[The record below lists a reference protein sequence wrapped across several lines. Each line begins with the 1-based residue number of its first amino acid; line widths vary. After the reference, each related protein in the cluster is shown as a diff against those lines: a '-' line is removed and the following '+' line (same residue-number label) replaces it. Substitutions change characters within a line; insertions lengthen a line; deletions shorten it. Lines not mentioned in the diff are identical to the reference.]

1 MSEETPA
8 TPLKKRPAGLGRGLS
23 ALLGEI
29 EREAPVAL
37 DGVTPEGV
45 RMVEVNRMRPLPNQ
59 PRKNFDDAALD
70 ELAESIRSRGML
82 QPIVVR
88 DPDHDG
94 HYEIIAGE
102 RRWRA
107 AQRAQIHQVPVIIR
121 EFDDITALEVAIIE
135 NIQREQLN
143 AWEEGEAYR
152 RLIDDHGHTQEALG
166 RIVGK
171 SRSHVANLM
180 RLRNLPL
187 PVHGWL
193 TAGQITMGH
202 ARALLGVAAETDLRA
217 AARDVI
223 ARGLS
228 VRETESLVRR
238 TEEKAKA
245 SLSAAVATAD
255 VHTRAAE
262 DRLRLRLGTRVRIVR
277 RGKKGRIEV
286 DFGSEEELIRL
297 FDLLMDETEPSKSR

>member
-1 MSEETPA
+1 VSDEAPA
-8 TPLKKRPAGLGRGLS
+8 APLKKRPTGLGRGLS

-29 EREAPVAL
+29 EREAPVSV
-37 DGVTPEGV
+37 DGGKTPEGV
-45 RMVEVNRMRPLPNQ
+45 RMVDVGRLRPLPNQ
-59 PRKNFDDAALD
+59 PRKTFDDHALD
-70 ELAESIRSRGML
+70 ELAESIRARGML

-88 DPDHDG
+88 DPQGDG
-94 HYEIIAGE
+94 HFEIVAGE

-107 AQRAQIHQVPVIIR
+107 AQRAQLHQVPVIVR
-121 EFDDITALEVAIIE
+121 DFDDITALEIAIIE

-152 RLIDDHGHTQEALG
+152 RLIEEHGHTQEALG

-193 TAGQITMGH
+193 TSGELTMGH
-202 ARALLGVAAETDLRA
+202 ARALLASDDPETLGRQ
-217 AARDVI
+217 VV

-228 VRETESLVRR
+228 VRETEKLVK
-238 TEEKAKA
+238 KAKA
-245 SLSAAVATAD
+245 VLRERVAPTGRAGDPDLVALERQLSD
-255 VHTRAAE
+255 M
-262 DRLRLRLGTRVRIVR
+262 LGLKVRISHQAR
-277 RGKKGRIEV
+277 SGTMTLAYSSLEQLDMICQ
-286 DFGSEEELIRL
+286 RL
-297 FDLLMDETEPSKSR
+297 SGEPI

>member
-1 MSEETPA
+1 VSEETPV
-8 TPLKKRPAGLGRGLS
+8 TPLKKRPTGLGRGLS

-37 DGVTPEGV
+37 DGATPEGV
-45 RMVEVNRMRPLPNQ
+45 RMVDVNRMRPLPNQ
-59 PRKNFDDAALD
+59 PRKTFDDDALD
-70 ELAESIRSRGML
+70 ELAESIKSRGML

-121 EFDDITALEVAIIE
+121 EFDDVTALEIAIIE

-187 PVHGWL
+187 PVHDWL

-202 ARALLGVAAETDLRA
+202 ARALLGSDDPVGLGRMIAE
-217 AARDVI
+217 
-223 ARGLS
+223 RGLS
-228 VRETESLVRR
+228 VRETERLIK
-238 TEEKAKA
+238 KAKA
-245 SLSAAVATAD
+245 PARARGARGGGRDGDPDLMALERQLTDMLGLKVKINHQARSGTMTLAYSSLEQLD
-255 VHTRAAE
+255 MICQ
-262 DRLRLRLGTRVRIVR
+262 RLSG
-277 RGKKGRIEV
+277 
-286 DFGSEEELIRL
+286 
-297 FDLLMDETEPSKSR
+297 EPI

>member
-1 MSEETPA
+1 MTEETPA
-8 TPLKKRPAGLGRGLS
+8 SPLKKRPTGLGRGLS

-29 EREAPVAL
+29 ERDAPVAL
-37 DGVTPEGV
+37 DGAVPEGV
-45 RMVEVNRMRPLPNQ
+45 RMVDVNRMRPLPNQ
-59 PRKNFDDAALD
+59 PRKTFNDDALD
-70 ELAESIRSRGML
+70 ELAESIKSRGLL

-107 AQRAQIHQVPVIIR
+107 AQRAHIHQVPVIVR
-121 EFDDITALEVAIIE
+121 EFDDVTALEIAIIE

-152 RLIDDHGHTQEALG
+152 RLIDEHGHTQDAVG

-187 PVHGWL
+187 PVHDWL
-193 TAGQITMGH
+193 TAGEITMGH
-202 ARALLGVAAETDLRA
+202 ARALLGAEDPAALGRM
-217 AARDVI
+217 VVQ
-223 ARGLS
+223 RGLS
-228 VRETESLVRR
+228 VRETERLV
-238 TEEKAKA
+238 
-245 SLSAAVATAD
+245 
-255 VHTRAAE
+255 
-262 DRLRLRLGTRVRIVR
+262 
-277 RGKKGRIEV
+277 KKGKSPARARSPRPGGV
-286 DFGSEEELIRL
+286 GDP
-297 FDLLMDETEPSKSR
+297 DLLALERQLTDMLGLKVKINHQARSGTMTLSYSSLEQLDMICQRLSGEPI

>member
-1 MSEETPA
+1 VSEDAPV
-8 TPLKKRPAGLGRGLS
+8 TPLKKRPTGLGRGLS

-37 DGVTPEGV
+37 DGATPEGV
-45 RMVEVNRMRPLPNQ
+45 RMVEVNRLRPLPNQ
-59 PRKNFDDAALD
+59 PRKTFDDNALD
-70 ELAESIRSRGML
+70 ELAESIKSRGVL

-107 AQRAQIHQVPVIIR
+107 AQRAHIHQVPVIIR
-121 EFDDITALEVAIIE
+121 EFDDVTALEIAIIE
-135 NIQREQLN
+135 NVQREQLN

-187 PVHGWL
+187 PVHDWL
-193 TAGQITMGH
+193 TAGELTMGH
-202 ARALLGVAAETDLRA
+202 ARALLGSDDPVGLGRMI
-217 AARDVI
+217 VQ
-223 ARGLS
+223 RGLS
-228 VRETESLVRR
+228 VRETERLIK
-238 TEEKAKA
+238 KAKSPA
-245 SLSAAVATAD
+245 RPVGA
-255 VHTRAAE
+255 RA
-262 DRLRLRLGTRVRIVR
+262 G
-277 RGKKGRIEV
+277 GKGG
-286 DFGSEEELIRL
+286 DP
-297 FDLLMDETEPSKSR
+297 DLLALERQLTDMLGLKVKINHQARSGTMTLSYSSLEQLDMICQRLSGEPI

>member
-1 MSEETPA
+1 MSDEALPV
-8 TPLKKRPAGLGRGLS
+8 PLKKRPTGLGRGLS

-37 DGVTPEGV
+37 DGSAAPEGV
-45 RMVEVNRMRPLPNQ
+45 RMVEVNRMRPLANQ
-59 PRKNFDDAALD
+59 PRKSFDDAALD
-70 ELAESIRSRGML
+70 ELAESIKSRGML

-88 DPDHDG
+88 DPAHDG
-94 HYEIIAGE
+94 HYEIVAGE

-107 AQRAQIHQVPVIIR
+107 AQRAQLHQVPVIIKDL
-121 EFDDITALEVAIIE
+121 DDVAALEIAIIE

-193 TAGQITMGH
+193 AAGQITMGH
-202 ARALLGVAAETDLRA
+202 ARALLGSDDPEGLGRLIVQ
-217 AARDVI
+217 
-223 ARGLS
+223 RGLS
-228 VRETESLVRR
+228 VRETERLIK
-238 TEEKAKA
+238 KAKTVARSRSA
-245 SLSAAVATAD
+245 SASGRPGDPDLMALERQLTDMLGLKVVINHQARSGTMTLSYSSLEQLD
-255 VHTRAAE
+255 MICQ
-262 DRLRLRLGTRVRIVR
+262 RLSG
-277 RGKKGRIEV
+277 
-286 DFGSEEELIRL
+286 
-297 FDLLMDETEPSKSR
+297 EPI

>member
-59 PRKNFDDAALD
+59 PRKNFDDDALD
-70 ELAESIRSRGML
+70 ELAESIKSRGML

-107 AQRAQIHQVPVIIR
+107 AQRAQLHQVPVIIR

-202 ARALLGVAAETDLRA
+202 ARALLGSDDPEGLGRLIVQ
-217 AARDVI
+217 
-223 ARGLS
+223 RGLS
-228 VRETESLVRR
+228 VRETERLIK
-238 TEEKAKA
+238 KAKA
-245 SLSAAVATAD
+245 PARIRGGRAGGRAGDPDLMALERQLTDMLGLKVKIDHQARSGTMTLAYSSLEQLD
-255 VHTRAAE
+255 MICQ
-262 DRLRLRLGTRVRIVR
+262 RLSG
-277 RGKKGRIEV
+277 
-286 DFGSEEELIRL
+286 
-297 FDLLMDETEPSKSR
+297 EPI

>member
-1 MSEETPA
+1 MSDEAPPA
-8 TPLKKRPAGLGRGLS
+8 PLKKRPTGLGRGLS

-37 DGVTPEGV
+37 DGTSAPDGV
-45 RMVEVNRMRPLPNQ
+45 RMIDVNRMRPLANQ

-70 ELAESIRSRGML
+70 ELAESIKSRGML

-88 DPDHDG
+88 DPEHDG
-94 HYEIIAGE
+94 HYEIVAGE

-107 AQRAQIHQVPVIIR
+107 AQRAQLHQVPVIVK
-121 EFDDITALEVAIIE
+121 ELDDVAALEIAIIE

-152 RLIDDHGHTQEALG
+152 RLIDDHGHTQDALAK
-166 RIVGK
+166 IVGK

-202 ARALLGVAAETDLRA
+202 ARALLGADDPEGLGRLIVQ
-217 AARDVI
+217 
-223 ARGLS
+223 RGLS
-228 VRETESLVRR
+228 VRETERLIK
-238 TEEKAKA
+238 KAKA
-245 SLSAAVATAD
+245 TPRSRAGSPSGRTGDPDLMALERQLTDMLGLKVVINHQARSGTMTLSYSSLEQLD
-255 VHTRAAE
+255 MICQ
-262 DRLRLRLGTRVRIVR
+262 RLSG
-277 RGKKGRIEV
+277 
-286 DFGSEEELIRL
+286 
-297 FDLLMDETEPSKSR
+297 EPI

>member
-1 MSEETPA
+1 MTDELPPV
-8 TPLKKRPAGLGRGLS
+8 PLKKRPTGLGRGLS

-29 EREAPVAL
+29 ERQAPVAL
-37 DGVTPEGV
+37 DGTAAPDGV
-45 RMVEVNRMRPLPNQ
+45 RMVEVNRMRPLANQ

-70 ELAESIRSRGML
+70 ELAESIKSRGML

-88 DPDHDG
+88 DPAHDG
-94 HYEIIAGE
+94 HYEIVAGE

-107 AQRAQIHQVPVIIR
+107 AQRAQLHQVPVIVK
-121 EFDDITALEVAIIE
+121 ELDDAAALEIAIIE

-166 RIVGK
+166 KIVGK

-202 ARALLGVAAETDLRA
+202 ARALLGADDPEGLGRLIVQ
-217 AARDVI
+217 
-223 ARGLS
+223 RGLS
-228 VRETESLVRR
+228 VRETERLIK
-238 TEEKAKA
+238 KAKTVPRSRSA
-245 SLSAAVATAD
+245 SASGRAGDPDLMALERQLTDMLGLKVVINHQARSGTMTLSYSSLEQLD
-255 VHTRAAE
+255 MICQ
-262 DRLRLRLGTRVRIVR
+262 RLSG
-277 RGKKGRIEV
+277 
-286 DFGSEEELIRL
+286 
-297 FDLLMDETEPSKSR
+297 EPI

>member
-1 MSEETPA
+1 MTDELPHV
-8 TPLKKRPAGLGRGLS
+8 PLKKRPTGLGRGLS

-37 DGVTPEGV
+37 DGTAAPDGV
-45 RMVEVNRMRPLPNQ
+45 RMVEVNRMRPLANQ

-70 ELAESIRSRGML
+70 ELAESIKSRGML

-88 DPDHDG
+88 DPAHDG
-94 HYEIIAGE
+94 HYEIVAGE

-107 AQRAQIHQVPVIIR
+107 AQRAQLHQVPVIVK
-121 EFDDITALEVAIIE
+121 ELDDAAALEIAIIE

-166 RIVGK
+166 KIVGK

-202 ARALLGVAAETDLRA
+202 ARALLGADDPEGLGRLIVQ
-217 AARDVI
+217 
-223 ARGLS
+223 RGLS
-228 VRETESLVRR
+228 VRETERLIK
-238 TEEKAKA
+238 KAKA
-245 SLSAAVATAD
+245 VPRSRSASASGRAGDPDLMALERQLTDMLGLKVVINHQARSGTMTLSYSSLEQLD
-255 VHTRAAE
+255 MICQ
-262 DRLRLRLGTRVRIVR
+262 RLSG
-277 RGKKGRIEV
+277 
-286 DFGSEEELIRL
+286 
-297 FDLLMDETEPSKSR
+297 EPI

>member
-1 MSEETPA
+1 MSDEALPV
-8 TPLKKRPAGLGRGLS
+8 PLKKRPTGLGRGLS

-37 DGVTPEGV
+37 DGTAAPEGV
-45 RMVEVNRMRPLPNQ
+45 RMVEVNRMRPLANQ
-59 PRKNFDDAALD
+59 PRKSFDDAALD
-70 ELAESIRSRGML
+70 ELAESIKSRGML

-88 DPDHDG
+88 DPAHDG
-94 HYEIIAGE
+94 HYEIVAGE

-107 AQRAQIHQVPVIIR
+107 AQRAQLHQVPVIIKDL
-121 EFDDITALEVAIIE
+121 DDVAALEIAIIE

-180 RLRNLPL
+180 RLRNLPP

-193 TAGQITMGH
+193 AAGQITMGH
-202 ARALLGVAAETDLRA
+202 ARALLGSDDPEGLGRLIVQ
-217 AARDVI
+217 
-223 ARGLS
+223 RGLS
-228 VRETESLVRR
+228 VRETERLIK
-238 TEEKAKA
+238 KAKTVARSRSA
-245 SLSAAVATAD
+245 SASGRPGDPDLMALERQLTDMLGLKVVINHQARSGTMTLSYSSLEQLD
-255 VHTRAAE
+255 MICQ
-262 DRLRLRLGTRVRIVR
+262 RLSG
-277 RGKKGRIEV
+277 
-286 DFGSEEELIRL
+286 
-297 FDLLMDETEPSKSR
+297 EPI

>member
-8 TPLKKRPAGLGRGLS
+8 TPLKKRPTGLGRGLS

-37 DGVTPEGV
+37 DGAAPDGV
-45 RMVEVNRMRPLPNQ
+45 RMVDVNRLRPLPNQ
-59 PRKNFDDAALD
+59 PRKTFRDDALD
-70 ELAESIRSRGML
+70 ELAKSIKSRGML

-88 DPDHDG
+88 DPEHDG

-107 AQRAQIHQVPVIIR
+107 AQKAQIHQVPVIIR
-121 EFDDITALEVAIIE
+121 EFDDVTALEIAIIE

-187 PVHGWL
+187 PVHDWL
-193 TAGQITMGH
+193 TAGEITMGH
-202 ARALLGVAAETDLRA
+202 ARALLGAEDPLVLGRMI
-217 AARDVI
+217 VQ
-223 ARGLS
+223 RGLS
-228 VRETESLVRR
+228 VRETERLVK
-238 TEEKAKA
+238 KAKA
-245 SLSAAVATAD
+245 PAR
-255 VHTRAAE
+255 TRSPRSG
-262 DRLRLRLGTRVRIVR
+262 DRVG
-277 RGKKGRIEV
+277 
-286 DFGSEEELIRL
+286 DP
-297 FDLLMDETEPSKSR
+297 DLLALERQLTDMLGLKVKINHQARSGTMTLSYSSLEQLDMICQRLSGEPI

>member
-1 MSEETPA
+1 MPA
-8 TPLKKRPAGLGRGLS
+8 SPLKKRPTGLGRGLS

-37 DGVTPEGV
+37 DGTTPEGV
-45 RMVEVNRMRPLPNQ
+45 RMVDVNRMRPLPNQ
-59 PRKNFDDAALD
+59 PRKNFDDDALD

-94 HYEIIAGE
+94 HFEIIAGE

-107 AQRAQIHQVPVIIR
+107 AQRAQIHQVPVIIK
-121 EFDDITALEVAIIE
+121 EFDDVTALEIAIIE
-135 NIQREQLN
+135 NVQREQLN

-152 RLIDDHGHTQEALG
+152 RLVDDHGHTQEALG

-193 TAGQITMGH
+193 TAGQLTMGH
-202 ARALLGVAAETDLRA
+202 ARALLGSDDPEGLGRMIVQ
-217 AARDVI
+217 
-223 ARGLS
+223 RGLS
-228 VRETESLVRR
+228 VRETERLIK
-238 TEEKAKA
+238 KAKA
-245 SLSAAVATAD
+245 PARARGGRAGGTTGDPDLMALERQLTDMLGLKVKIDHQARSGAMTLSYSSLEQLD
-255 VHTRAAE
+255 MICQ
-262 DRLRLRLGTRVRIVR
+262 RLSG
-277 RGKKGRIEV
+277 
-286 DFGSEEELIRL
+286 
-297 FDLLMDETEPSKSR
+297 EPI

>member
-1 MSEETPA
+1 MNDESPPV
-8 TPLKKRPAGLGRGLS
+8 PLKKRPTGLGRGLS

-37 DGVTPEGV
+37 DGTAAPDGV
-45 RMVEVNRMRPLPNQ
+45 RMVDVNRMRPLANQ

-70 ELAESIRSRGML
+70 ELAESIKSRGML

-88 DPDHDG
+88 DPAHDG
-94 HYEIIAGE
+94 HYEIVAGE

-107 AQRAQIHQVPVIIR
+107 AQRAQLHQVPVIIK
-121 EFDDITALEVAIIE
+121 ELDDAAALEIAIIE

-166 RIVGK
+166 KIVGK

-202 ARALLGVAAETDLRA
+202 ARALLGADDPEGLGRLIVQ
-217 AARDVI
+217 
-223 ARGLS
+223 RGLS
-228 VRETESLVRR
+228 VRETERLIK
-238 TEEKAKA
+238 KAKTVARARPA
-245 SLSAAVATAD
+245 SSNGRAGDPDLMALERQLTDMLGLKVAINHQARSGTMTLSYSSLEQLD
-255 VHTRAAE
+255 MICQ
-262 DRLRLRLGTRVRIVR
+262 RLSG
-277 RGKKGRIEV
+277 
-286 DFGSEEELIRL
+286 
-297 FDLLMDETEPSKSR
+297 EPI

>member
-8 TPLKKRPAGLGRGLS
+8 APLKKRPTGLGRGLS

-37 DGVTPEGV
+37 DGNTPDGV
-45 RMVEVNRMRPLPNQ
+45 RMVDVNRLRPLPNQ
-59 PRKNFDDAALD
+59 PRKTFKDDALD
-70 ELAESIRSRGML
+70 ELAESIKSRGML

-107 AQRAQIHQVPVIIR
+107 AQRAQLHQVPVIIR
-121 EFDDITALEVAIIE
+121 EFDDVTALEIAIIE

-187 PVHGWL
+187 PVHDWL
-193 TAGQITMGH
+193 TAGEITMGH
-202 ARALLGVAAETDLRA
+202 ARALLGAEDPLSLGRMI
-217 AARDVI
+217 VQ
-223 ARGLS
+223 RGLS
-228 VRETESLVRR
+228 VRDTERLVK
-238 TEEKAKA
+238 KAKA
-245 SLSAAVATAD
+245 PA
-255 VHTRAAE
+255 RARNSRSG
-262 DRLRLRLGTRVRIVR
+262 DRVG
-277 RGKKGRIEV
+277 
-286 DFGSEEELIRL
+286 DP
-297 FDLLMDETEPSKSR
+297 DLLALERQLTDMLGLKVKINHQARSGTMTLSYSSLEQLDMICQRLSGEPI

>member
-1 MSEETPA
+1 MSDETPSA
-8 TPLKKRPAGLGRGLS
+8 PLKKRPTGLGRGLS

-37 DGVTPEGV
+37 DGTAAPDGV
-45 RMVEVNRMRPLPNQ
+45 RMVDVNRMRPLANQ
-59 PRKNFDDAALD
+59 PRKTFNDDALD
-70 ELAESIRSRGML
+70 ELAESIKSRGML

-88 DPDHDG
+88 DPAHDG
-94 HYEIIAGE
+94 HYEIVAGE

-107 AQRAQIHQVPVIIR
+107 AQRAQLHQVPVIIKD
-121 EFDDITALEVAIIE
+121 FDDITALEIAIIE

-166 RIVGK
+166 KIVGK

-202 ARALLGVAAETDLRA
+202 ARALLGADDPEALGRLIVQ
-217 AARDVI
+217 
-223 ARGLS
+223 RGLS
-228 VRETESLVRR
+228 VRETERLIK
-238 TEEKAKA
+238 KAKTPARARSA
-245 SLSAAVATAD
+245 SAGGRTGDPDLMALERQLTDMLGLKVVINHQARSGTMTLSYSSLEQLD
-255 VHTRAAE
+255 MICQ
-262 DRLRLRLGTRVRIVR
+262 RLSG
-277 RGKKGRIEV
+277 
-286 DFGSEEELIRL
+286 
-297 FDLLMDETEPSKSR
+297 EPI

>member
-1 MSEETPA
+1 MTDETPPA
-8 TPLKKRPAGLGRGLS
+8 PLKKRPTGLGRGLS

-37 DGVTPEGV
+37 DGTAAHDGV
-45 RMVEVNRMRPLPNQ
+45 RMVEVNRMRPLANQ

-70 ELAESIRSRGML
+70 ELAESIKSRGML

-88 DPDHDG
+88 DPAHDG
-94 HYEIIAGE
+94 HYEIVAGE

-107 AQRAQIHQVPVIIR
+107 AQRAQLHQVPVIVK
-121 EFDDITALEVAIIE
+121 ELDDVAALEIAIIE

-166 RIVGK
+166 KIVGK

-202 ARALLGVAAETDLRA
+202 ARALLGADDPEGLGRLIVQ
-217 AARDVI
+217 
-223 ARGLS
+223 RGLS
-228 VRETESLVRR
+228 VRETERLIK
-238 TEEKAKA
+238 KAKA
-245 SLSAAVATAD
+245 TPRSRSASPSGRTGDPDLMALERQLTDMLGLKVVINHQARSGTMTLSYSSLEQLD
-255 VHTRAAE
+255 MICQ
-262 DRLRLRLGTRVRIVR
+262 RLSG
-277 RGKKGRIEV
+277 
-286 DFGSEEELIRL
+286 
-297 FDLLMDETEPSKSR
+297 EPI

>member
-1 MSEETPA
+1 MSEETPV
-8 TPLKKRPAGLGRGLS
+8 TPLKKRPTGLGRGLS

-37 DGVTPEGV
+37 DGAAPEGV
-45 RMVEVNRMRPLPNQ
+45 RMVEVNRLRPLPNQ
-59 PRKNFDDAALD
+59 PRKTFDDDALD
-70 ELAESIRSRGML
+70 ELAESIKSRGVL

-107 AQRAQIHQVPVIIR
+107 AQRAHIHQVPVIIR
-121 EFDDITALEVAIIE
+121 EFDDVTALEIAIIE
-135 NIQREQLN
+135 NVQREQLN

-187 PVHGWL
+187 PVHDWL

-202 ARALLGVAAETDLRA
+202 ARALLGSDDPVGLGRMI
-217 AARDVI
+217 VQ
-223 ARGLS
+223 RGLS
-228 VRETESLVRR
+228 VRETERLIK
-238 TEEKAKA
+238 KAKA
-245 SLSAAVATAD
+245 PPGRTDGA
-255 VHTRAAE
+255 
-262 DRLRLRLGTRVRIVR
+262 
-277 RGKKGRIEV
+277 RGGGRSG
-286 DFGSEEELIRL
+286 DP
-297 FDLLMDETEPSKSR
+297 DLLALERQLTDMLGLKVKINHQARSGTMTLAYSSLEQLDMICQRLSGEPI

>member
-8 TPLKKRPAGLGRGLS
+8 TPLKKRPTGLGRGLS

-37 DGVTPEGV
+37 DGAAPDGV
-45 RMVEVNRMRPLPNQ
+45 RMVDVNRLRPLPNQ
-59 PRKNFDDAALD
+59 PRKTFRDDALD
-70 ELAESIRSRGML
+70 ELAESIKSRGML
-82 QPIVVR
+82 QPIIVR
-88 DPDHDG
+88 DPEHDG

-107 AQRAQIHQVPVIIR
+107 AQKAQIHQVPVIIR
-121 EFDDITALEVAIIE
+121 EFDDVTALEIAIIE

-187 PVHGWL
+187 PVHDWL
-193 TAGQITMGH
+193 TAGEITMGH
-202 ARALLGVAAETDLRA
+202 ARALLGAEDPLVLGRMI
-217 AARDVI
+217 VQ
-223 ARGLS
+223 RGLS
-228 VRETESLVRR
+228 VRETERLVK
-238 TEEKAKA
+238 KAKA
-245 SLSAAVATAD
+245 PAR
-255 VHTRAAE
+255 TRSPRSG
-262 DRLRLRLGTRVRIVR
+262 DRVG
-277 RGKKGRIEV
+277 
-286 DFGSEEELIRL
+286 DP
-297 FDLLMDETEPSKSR
+297 DLLALERQLTDMLGLKVKINHQARSGTMTLSYSSLEQLDMICQRLSGEPI

>member
-1 MSEETPA
+1 MNDETPPA
-8 TPLKKRPAGLGRGLS
+8 PLKKRPTGLGRGLS

-37 DGVTPEGV
+37 DGTAAHDGV
-45 RMVEVNRMRPLPNQ
+45 RMVDVNRMRPLANQ
-59 PRKNFDDAALD
+59 PRKNFDESALD
-70 ELAESIRSRGML
+70 ELAESIKSRGML

-94 HYEIIAGE
+94 HYEIVAGE

-107 AQRAQIHQVPVIIR
+107 AQRAQIHQVPVIVK
-121 EFDDITALEVAIIE
+121 ELDDVAALEIAIIE

-166 RIVGK
+166 KIVGK
-171 SRSHVANLM
+171 SRSHVSNLM

-202 ARALLGVAAETDLRA
+202 ARALLGADDPEGLGRLIVQ
-217 AARDVI
+217 
-223 ARGLS
+223 RGLS
-228 VRETESLVRR
+228 VRETERLIK
-238 TEEKAKA
+238 KAKA
-245 SLSAAVATAD
+245 TPRSRSASPSGRTGDPDLMALERQLTDMLGLKVVINHQARSGTMTLSYSSLEQLD
-255 VHTRAAE
+255 MICQ
-262 DRLRLRLGTRVRIVR
+262 RLSG
-277 RGKKGRIEV
+277 
-286 DFGSEEELIRL
+286 
-297 FDLLMDETEPSKSR
+297 EPI

>member
-1 MSEETPA
+1 MT
-8 TPLKKRPAGLGRGLS
+8 
-23 ALLGEI
+23 
-29 EREAPVAL
+29 L
-37 DGVTPEGV
+37 DGATPEGV

-59 PRKNFDDAALD
+59 PRKNFDDDALD

-82 QPIVVR
+82 QPIIVR

-107 AQRAQIHQVPVIIR
+107 AQRAQIHQVPVIIK

-202 ARALLGVAAETDLRA
+202 ARALLGSDDPEGLGRLIVQ
-217 AARDVI
+217 
-223 ARGLS
+223 RGLS
-228 VRETESLVRR
+228 VRETERLIK
-238 TEEKAKA
+238 KAKA
-245 SLSAAVATAD
+245 PARKGGGRAGGRAGDPDLMALERQLTDMLGLKVKIDHQARSGTMTLAYSSLEQLD
-255 VHTRAAE
+255 MICQ
-262 DRLRLRLGTRVRIVR
+262 RLSG
-277 RGKKGRIEV
+277 
-286 DFGSEEELIRL
+286 
-297 FDLLMDETEPSKSR
+297 EPI

>member
-1 MSEETPA
+1 MSEDAPV
-8 TPLKKRPAGLGRGLS
+8 TPLKRRPTGLGRGLS

-37 DGVTPEGV
+37 DGATPEGV
-45 RMVEVNRMRPLPNQ
+45 RMVEVNRLRPLPNQ
-59 PRKNFDDAALD
+59 PRKTFDDNALD
-70 ELAESIRSRGML
+70 ELAESIKSRGVL

-121 EFDDITALEVAIIE
+121 EFDDVTALEIAIIE
-135 NIQREQLN
+135 NVQREQLN

-187 PVHGWL
+187 PVHDWL
-193 TAGQITMGH
+193 TAGGLTMGH
-202 ARALLGVAAETDLRA
+202 ARALLGSDDPVGLGRMI
-217 AARDVI
+217 VQ
-223 ARGLS
+223 RGLS
-228 VRETESLVRR
+228 VRETERLIK
-238 TEEKAKA
+238 KAKSPA
-245 SLSAAVATAD
+245 RPGGA
-255 VHTRAAE
+255 RA
-262 DRLRLRLGTRVRIVR
+262 G
-277 RGKKGRIEV
+277 GKGG
-286 DFGSEEELIRL
+286 DP
-297 FDLLMDETEPSKSR
+297 DLLALERQLTDMLGLKVKINHQARSGTMTLSYSSLEQLDMICQRLSGEPI

>member
-8 TPLKKRPAGLGRGLS
+8 TPLKKRPTGLGRGLS

-37 DGVTPEGV
+37 DGAAPDGV
-45 RMVEVNRMRPLPNQ
+45 RMVDVNRLRPLPNQ
-59 PRKNFDDAALD
+59 PRKTFRNDALD
-70 ELAESIRSRGML
+70 ELAESIKSRGML

-88 DPDHDG
+88 DPEHDG

-107 AQRAQIHQVPVIIR
+107 AQKAQIHQVPVIIR
-121 EFDDITALEVAIIE
+121 EFDDVTALEIAIIE

-187 PVHGWL
+187 PVHDWL
-193 TAGQITMGH
+193 TAGEITMGH
-202 ARALLGVAAETDLRA
+202 ARALLGAEDPLALGRMI
-217 AARDVI
+217 VQ
-223 ARGLS
+223 RGLS
-228 VRETESLVRR
+228 VRETERLVK
-238 TEEKAKA
+238 KAKA
-245 SLSAAVATAD
+245 PAR
-255 VHTRAAE
+255 TRSPRSG
-262 DRLRLRLGTRVRIVR
+262 DRVG
-277 RGKKGRIEV
+277 
-286 DFGSEEELIRL
+286 DP
-297 FDLLMDETEPSKSR
+297 DLLALERQLTDMLGLKVKINHQARSGTMTLSYSSLEQLDMICQRLSGEPI